1 MQIANLY
8 SVRKDRALVTTKF
21 SHTAGVAIVATLFAG
36 CAGAGSTP
44 HLSTRLSAA
53 SSASRAPMLNM
64 HMYPLG
70 AYGASIPFGSL
81 HAQKDLNGRRPYAVK
96 SGSEIVY
103 VSNLGENA
111 IDVFEQKG
119 KSQKPIATIT
129 DGVAYP
135 GGLTTDRKGNLYVVD
150 ESAQDGEKTI
160 PGELQMYAPGAT
172 SPTNTYTTDID
183 APSDVAVAK
192 DGTIYTAD
200 FNGEY
205 NGWVAVYPK
214 GNPKREYRL
223 SDFDGGAPLSVA
235 FDKQQN
241 LYVMYDVL
249 ENNVTYSFVKKY
261 KPNAKTGTKLKLAF
275 KFGGGIQV
283 DPVGD
288 ILVAQ
293 QVYPSAILVFPPG
306 KTKPSE
312 SITMPDG
319 GEPFNFALNHKGK
332 LLFSSDWT
340 QYNQVLR
347 YAWPSGKYQ
356 YVIAN
361 GFNNVSGFATMPYEF

>member
-1 MQIANLY
+1 
-8 SVRKDRALVTTKF
+8 
-21 SHTAGVAIVATLFAG
+21 
-36 CAGAGSTP
+36 
-44 HLSTRLSAA
+44 
-53 SSASRAPMLNM
+53 
-64 HMYPLG
+64 
-70 AYGASIPFGSL
+70 
-81 HAQKDLNGRRPYAVK
+81 
-96 SGSEIVY
+96 
-103 VSNLGENA
+103 
-111 IDVFEQKG
+111 
-119 KSQKPIATIT
+119 
-129 DGVAYP
+129 
-135 GGLTTDRKGNLYVVD
+135 
-150 ESAQDGEKTI
+150 
-160 PGELQMYAPGAT
+160 
-172 SPTNTYTTDID
+172 
-183 APSDVAVAK
+183 
-192 DGTIYTAD
+192 
-200 FNGEY
+200 
-205 NGWVAVYPK
+205 
-214 GNPKREYRL
+214 
-223 SDFDGGAPLSVA
+223 
-235 FDKQQN
+235 
-241 LYVMYDVL
+241 MYDVL